1 MKPFTYE
8 EELLEFI
15 SDHQKACIEF
25 GLEFSDENHAQ
36 VISARITLI
45 RHCLAARQTAC
56 DEVTAHFEAY
66 TNPVAG
72 KILADQV
79 KEILK

>member
-8 EELLEFI
+8 EELLEFV
-15 SDHQKACIEF
+15 SNHQKACIEL
-25 GLEFSDENHAQ
+25 GRDFSTENRDE
-36 VISARITLI
+36 VIGARLTLI
-45 RHCLAARQTAC
+45 RHCLCARQTAC